1 MSNDCLLKFAGGGKK
16 GGFMLDGI
24 KNLFSGMKKGM
35 RGMGKSMSNGLK
47 SGLRSMQKGL
57 KGGMDAMGKGLKSF
71 GNLGSKFQGRSPS
84 TLK

>member
-1 MSNDCLLKFAGGGKK
+1 
-16 GGFMLDGI
+16 MLDGI

-71 GNLGSKFQGRSPS
+71 GNLGSKFQGRSSS
-84 TLK
+84 THIDISPGDGTILYRVTMVV